1 MKHHKPSFFMDAI
14 PVGLPSVTVN
24 LVEKLCSTVIV
35 LQDDVYAVCIL
46 IAAWMAKINSFS

>member
-1 MKHHKPSFFMDAI
+1 MRHHKPSFFMDAI

-24 LVEKLCSTVIV
+24 LVGKLCSTVIV

-46 IAAWMAKINSFS
+46 VAAWMAKMN